1 MQNRN
6 IKQESVYA
14 AECVIDSCHSNCSCF
29 PVSGYSARSKNKKKD
44 VLVHLEAGSSVP
56 HRYMSALLSTAAGSV
71 LQALCCRTCPA
82 GQLVCVLK
90 GGQGRKCLFSVC
102 FKLPI
107 KLCVVMLALTAQK

>member
-6 IKQESVYA
+6 IKQESVCA

-71 LQALCCRTCPA
+71 LQDLPCWAAGLCA
-82 GQLVCVLK
+82 E
-90 GGQGRKCLFSVC
+90 GRSREKMPLFC
-102 FKLPI
+102 AF
-107 KLCVVMLALTAQK
+107 